1 MSLALYHV
9 LEPALARAVWHSD
22 WSWKVRRTLFALTA
36 ALLLGACDSGDPEGP
51 GSLSILLTDAPGD
64 VEQAIVTIERIEIVG
79 GSGGPRVLRDTPWTG
94 DLALLTNEFVTLVDG
109 YVLPQGSYAQ
119 LRFVISEACIS
130 VEADGGPNEVYAST
144 AAFAPQCDGTL
155 TGDLQMPSFS
165 QTGIKVIFQ
174 GAISVDSD
182 QTIVLIDFDVEES
195 FGKLAGGSGQWVMD
209 PTIHGVEIT
218 FSGTVNLTVELASG
232 VTLPDPPTFV
242 DFTASLSGEDLALE
256 SDGTA
261 SFLYVVPGPY
271 QLDLD
276 PPTGWTITTT
286 PTPLPLDLTL
296 ESGEV
301 ENVTITLES
310 LTEVP

>member
-1 MSLALYHV
+1 LA
-9 LEPALARAVWHSD
+9 
-22 WSWKVRRTLFALTA
+22 
-36 ALLLGACDSGDPEGP
+36 LGACDSGDPEGP

-94 DLALLTNEFVTLVDG
+94 DLTLLANDFVTLVGG

-119 LRFVISEACIS
+119 LRLVISEACIS
-130 VEADGGPNEVYAST
+130 VEADGENEIYASAGT
-144 AAFAPQCDGTL
+144 DLECDGTL

-174 GAISVDSD
+174 GAIAVDGD
-182 QTIVLIDFDVEES
+182 QTIVLLDFDVEES

-209 PTIHGVEIT
+209 PTIRGVEIM

-232 VTLPDPPTFV
+232 VTLPDPLTFE

-256 SDGTA
+256 ADGTA

-271 QLDLD
+271 QLNLV
-276 PPTGWTITTT
+276 PPAGWTITTT

-310 LTEVP
+310 LTQP

>member
-1 MSLALYHV
+1 M
-9 LEPALARAVWHSD
+9 
-22 WSWKVRRTLFALTA
+22 RRTLIALA
-36 ALLLGACDSGDPEGP
+36 AVLLLGACDSGDPDGP
-51 GSLSILLTDAPGD
+51 GSMSILLTDAPGD
-64 VEQAIVTIERIEIVG
+64 VEQAIVTIERVEIVG
-79 GSGGPRVLRDTPWTG
+79 GSGGPRVLTDTPWTG
-94 DLALLTNEFVTLVDG
+94 DLTELTNEFVTIVDSV
-109 YVLPQGSYAQ
+109 VLPQGHYAQ

-130 VEADGGPNEVYAST
+130 VEAEGGSNEVYASAGT
-144 AAFAPQCDGTL
+144 SLVCDGTP

-174 GAISVDSD
+174 GPIEVGSD
-182 QTIVLIDFDVEES
+182 QMIVLIDFDVEES
-195 FGKLAGGSGQWVMD
+195 FGKQAGGSGQWVMN

-218 FSGTVNLTVELASG
+218 FSGSVNLTVELAGG
-232 VTLPDPPTFV
+232 VTLPAPPTFE

-256 SDGTA
+256 ADGTV

-271 QLDLD
+271 QLDLI

-286 PTPLPLDLTL
+286 PTPLPLALTL

-310 LTEVP
+310 LTEQAP

>member
-1 MSLALYHV
+1 
-9 LEPALARAVWHSD
+9 
-22 WSWKVRRTLFALTA
+22 LTA
-36 ALLLGACDSGDPEGP
+36 ALLLGGCDSGDPEGP

-64 VEQAIVTIERIEIVG
+64 VEQAIVTIDRIEIVG

-94 DLALLTNEFVTLVDG
+94 DLALLTNEFVTLVDD

-130 VEADGGPNEVYAST
+130 VEADGGQNEVYAS
-144 AAFAPQCDGTL
+144 AGTDL
-155 TGDLQMPSFS
+155 ICEGTPTGDLQMPSFS

-256 SDGTA
+256 ADGTA
-261 SFLYVVPGPY
+261 SFLYVMPGPY
-271 QLDLD
+271 QLDLV

>member
-1 MSLALYHV
+1 M
-9 LEPALARAVWHSD
+9 
-22 WSWKVRRTLFALTA
+22 
-36 ALLLGACDSGDPEGP
+36 
-51 GSLSILLTDAPGD
+51 SILLTDAPGD
-64 VEQAIVTIERIEIVG
+64 VAQAVVTIERIEIVG
-79 GSGGPRVLRDTPWTG
+79 GSGGPRVLMDTPSTE
-94 DLALLTNEFVTLVDG
+94 DLTELTNEFVTLVDG
-109 YVLPQGSYAQ
+109 YVLPQGNYSQ
-119 LRFVISEACIS
+119 LRIVVSEACIG
-130 VEADGGPNEVYAST
+130 VETDGGSNEVYAST
-144 AAFAPQCDGTL
+144 AAFAPECDGTL
-155 TGDLQMPSFS
+155 TGPLQMPSLS

-218 FSGTVNLTVELASG
+218 FSATVNLTVELATG

-256 SDGTA
+256 ADGTA
-261 SFLYVVPGPY
+261 TFLYVVPGPY
-271 QLDLD
+271 ELDLI
-276 PPTGWTITTT
+276 PPAGWTITTT

-310 LTEVP
+310 ITQ

>member
-1 MSLALYHV
+1 M
-9 LEPALARAVWHSD
+9 
-22 WSWKVRRTLFALTA
+22 
-36 ALLLGACDSGDPEGP
+36 
-51 GSLSILLTDAPGD
+51 SILLTDAAGD

-79 GSGGPRVLRDTPWTG
+79 GSGGPRVLMDTPWTG
-94 DLALLTNEFVTLVDG
+94 DLTLLTNEFVTLVDG
-109 YVLPQGSYAQ
+109 YVLPQGNYSQ
-119 LRFVISEACIS
+119 LRLVVSEACIA
-130 VEADGGPNEVYAST
+130 VEAEDGPNEVYASSG
-144 AAFAPQCDGTL
+144 AFATECDGTP
-155 TGDLQMPSFS
+155 TGDLQMPSLS

-218 FSGTVNLTVELASG
+218 FSGTVNVTVELATG
-232 VTLPDPPTFV
+232 VTLPDPPTFE
-242 DFTASLSGEDLALE
+242 DFTASLSGEELSLE
-256 SDGTA
+256 ADGTA
-261 SFLYVVPGPY
+261 SFLYVVPDDY
-271 QLDLD
+271 ELDLV
-276 PPTGWTITTT
+276 PPDGWTITTT

-296 ESGEV
+296 DSGEV

>member
-1 MSLALYHV
+1 M
-9 LEPALARAVWHSD
+9 
-22 WSWKVRRTLFALTA
+22 
-36 ALLLGACDSGDPEGP
+36 
-51 GSLSILLTDAPGD
+51 SILLTDAPGD
-64 VEQAIVTIERIEIVG
+64 VAQAVVTIERIEIVG
-79 GSGGPRVLRDTPWTG
+79 GSGGPQVLMDTPWTG
-94 DLALLTNEFVTLVDG
+94 DLMLLTNDFVTLVDG
-109 YVLPQGSYAQ
+109 YVLPQGNYSQ
-119 LRFVISEACIS
+119 LRFVVSEACIG
-130 VEADGGPNEVYAST
+130 VETDGGPNEVYAST
-144 AAFAPQCDGTL
+144 ALFATECDGSL
-155 TGDLQMPSFS
+155 AGDLQMPSLS

-232 VTLPDPPTFV
+232 VTLPDPPTFE
-242 DFTASLSGEDLALE
+242 DFTASLSGEELALE
-256 SDGTA
+256 ADGTA
-261 SFLYVVPGPY
+261 SFLYVVPEDY
-271 QLDLD
+271 ELDLS
-276 PPTGWTITTT
+276 PPTGWTMTTT

-310 LTEVP
+310 LTEIP